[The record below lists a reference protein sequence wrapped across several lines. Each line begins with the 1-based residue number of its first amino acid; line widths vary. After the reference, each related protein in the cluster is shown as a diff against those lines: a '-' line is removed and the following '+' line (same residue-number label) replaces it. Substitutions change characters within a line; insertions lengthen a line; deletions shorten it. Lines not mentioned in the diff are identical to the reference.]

1 MYTPSAYRND
11 NRQSA
16 FDFVAQ
22 YGFATLVANNGGSV
36 ASAHLPMIADS
47 ERNVL
52 RGHLARANPYC
63 ELLDGVRHLAV
74 FVGANAYVSPDWY
87 GDAEQ
92 VPTWNYSAVHIAG
105 ASLPTADFLRWRD
118 EIEATHG
125 PRAATVQGTQGMAQW
140 IAGAQMLRLTWRAR
154 TGRVETSVSIVDG
167 PVLDGWNL
175 GDHAP
180 ARIAKPRPP
189 G

>member
-1 MYTPSAYRND
+1 MRLLLGTGLSCQRSKADPRLQD
-11 NRQSA
+11 CR
-16 FDFVAQ
+16 
-22 YGFATLVANNGGSV
+22 ATVSDPVANTPVSIWLAAIDSV
-36 ASAHLPMIADS
+36 TGVLTISA
-47 ERNVL
+47 
-52 RGHLARANPYC
+52 
-63 ELLDGVRHLAV
+63 
-74 FVGANAYVSPDWY
+74 
-87 GDAEQ
+87 
-92 VPTWNYSAVHIAG
+92 T
-105 ASLPTADFLRWRD
+105 LPTADFLRWRD

-175 GDHAP
+175 GERAP

>member
-1 MYTPSAYRND
+1 LIVAWRGLAAALAVLCAAAPLAAQGTPLSFFGFRAGVPL
-11 NRQSA
+11 A
-16 FDFVAQ
+16 AVEAQ
-22 YGFATLVANNGGSV
+22 VRLLLGTGLSCQRSKADPRLQDCRATVSDPVANTPVSIWLAAIDSV
-36 ASAHLPMIADS
+36 TGVLTISA
-47 ERNVL
+47 
-52 RGHLARANPYC
+52 
-63 ELLDGVRHLAV
+63 
-74 FVGANAYVSPDWY
+74 
-87 GDAEQ
+87 
-92 VPTWNYSAVHIAG
+92 T
-105 ASLPTADFLRWRD
+105 LPTADFLRWRD

>member
-1 MYTPSAYRND
+1 MRLLLGTGLSCQRSKADPRLQD
-11 NRQSA
+11 CR
-16 FDFVAQ
+16 
-22 YGFATLVANNGGSV
+22 ATVSDPVANTPVSIWLAAIDSV
-36 ASAHLPMIADS
+36 TGVLTISA
-47 ERNVL
+47 
-52 RGHLARANPYC
+52 
-63 ELLDGVRHLAV
+63 
-74 FVGANAYVSPDWY
+74 
-87 GDAEQ
+87 
-92 VPTWNYSAVHIAG
+92 T
-105 ASLPTADFLRWRD
+105 LPTADFLRWRD

-125 PRAATVQGTQGMAQW
+125 PRAATVQGAQGMAQW
-140 IAGAQMLRLTWRAR
+140 IAGTQMLRLTWRAG